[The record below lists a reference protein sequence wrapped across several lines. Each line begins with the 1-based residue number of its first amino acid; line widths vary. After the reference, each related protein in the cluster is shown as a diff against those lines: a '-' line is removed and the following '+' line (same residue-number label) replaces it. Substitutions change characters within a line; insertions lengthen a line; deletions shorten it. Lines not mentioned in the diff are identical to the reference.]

1 METIEIFNGVLL
13 ECENLSVVTYS
24 ILKISRSQY
33 MYVLTFWHGVE
44 HEPWESSAACDGR
57 DVDDASSSGE
67 GGVEEEGMCELADM
81 EARLQVGPQYA
92 RVVLRRALRRRLRQQ
107 LPGIVHL

>member
-33 MYVLTFWHGVE
+33 MYVLTF
-44 HEPWESSAACDGR
+44 
-57 DVDDASSSGE
+57 
-67 GGVEEEGMCELADM
+67 
-81 EARLQVGPQYA
+81 
-92 RVVLRRALRRRLRQQ
+92 
-107 LPGIVHL
+107 